1 MIILRLGLGTTW
13 NSWSG
18 FEWNF
23 TLCSVTES
31 FSGSEIHTQTQRHRH
46 GPHPHSAINFES
58 KLLLWLLWL
67 LLLLLCNQTKP
78 NPNPRSI
85 SISMPS
91 NLQPISNKN
100 SLMRNRSFS
109 LWPRL
114 RSSKGVRWISLFTDP
129 FRPVNS
135 RRGEVSLMIRCPTVR
150 NNTSRFHG
158 LSLQRARGLLFNKG
172 QIQWI

>member
-13 NSWSG
+13 NSWSR

-46 GPHPHSAINFES
+46 GPHPHSAMNFES
-58 KLLLWLLWL
+58 KLLLL
-67 LLLLLCNQTKP
+67 LLLLSNQTKTQTHVQFQCLVIS
-78 NPNPRSI
+78 NPFRT
-85 SISMPS
+85 
-91 NLQPISNKN
+91 NKN

-135 RRGEVSLMIRCPTVR
+135 RRGEVSLMIRCLTIR
-150 NNTSRFHG
+150 NHTKS
-158 LSLQRARGLLFNKG
+158 LFNKG
-172 QIQWI
+172 QTQRI